1 MVLFLVFFPVPKG
14 RCGLTSALQ
23 VHLFTRVQ
31 AAPQEVTELL
41 TSSGVTLQKK
51 DQSRKGRGQVRLAL
65 AYSLRSPSVA
75 GKAWRQVCM
84 AAAHI
89 EHTVR
94 KQRGMNIPAELP
106 HPLDAWILAHR
117 MVLPI

>member
-1 MVLFLVFFPVPKG
+1 M
-14 RCGLTSALQ
+14 S
-23 VHLFTRVQ
+23 
-31 AAPQEVTELL
+31 
-41 TSSGVTLQKK
+41 LQKK